1 MYGIKRISVTI
12 RKFLRFVEFFKNFF
26 LISIKLISSKFIKIT
41 NNVIAIMKAKVLSYQ
56 LFMNRLYNQ
65 KNEMSIIQPNNL
77 IIKKI
82 KK

>member
-41 NNVIAIMKAKVLSYQ
+41 NNVIAIMKAKVLSY
-56 LFMNRLYNQ
+56 
-65 KNEMSIIQPNNL
+65 
-77 IIKKI
+77 
-82 KK
+82 